1 MKPKLTKATIS
12 VPEAGKILG
21 VGRQAA
27 YEAVHR
33 GEIPAIRI
41 GRLLRVPRAAFE
53 RMLEGQTLSAGPGVR
68 VK

>member
-1 MKPKLTKATIS
+1 MKLKLTKATIS
-12 VPEAGKILG
+12 VPEAGQILG

-53 RMLEGQTLSAGPGVR
+53 RMLQGQTPSAGPDAR
-68 VK
+68 AK